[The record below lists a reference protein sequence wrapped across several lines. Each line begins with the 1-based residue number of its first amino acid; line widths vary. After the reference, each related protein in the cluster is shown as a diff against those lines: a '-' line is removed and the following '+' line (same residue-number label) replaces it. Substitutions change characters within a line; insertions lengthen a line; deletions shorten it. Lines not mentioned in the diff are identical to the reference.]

1 MKIGIDLRFIKDEL
15 FSQFAIDLAESLV
28 KISTENKF
36 VIYTNNDLW
45 LINSDNLEI
54 KKVNIENWTLKE
66 QIEFSKI
73 LKNDKNNTM
82 IFFNHFKPIFYKWD
96 YTTIVWWL
104 KDIYYMD
111 FNSYFEKYRYL
122 FLMEKNLN
130 NSRKIV
136 CLDQNTK
143 NELVEK
149 FNIKEEKIN
158 IIKWFF
164 PKKNLNKN
172 EETDEDFNISI
183 KNKYSIKNDYFIYS
197 GWDSIEKNY
206 EKLILVLDRLKKEN
220 IEIDLVFLW
229 NNVWKNL
236 NLRNIIIDYK
246 MEKNIHFLWSP
257 NKKNKELLYKESLA
271 TIFPSFYEPFP
282 FRLAEPL
289 YFDTK
294 IIASELKNIK
304 NIFSDKINYFSPI
317 SVNSIFENIK
327 IFLEEQKSNKQQ
339 KSDYKEIKEKYNI
352 ENTTNELLEIIK

>member
-15 FSQFAIDLAESLV
+15 FSKFAVDLSESLV
-28 KISTENKF
+28 KKSNKNKF
-36 VIYTNNDLW
+36 VIYTNNDLG
-45 LINSDNLEI
+45 LTNSENLEI
-54 KKVNIENWTLKE
+54 KKVNIETWTLKE
-66 QIEFSKI
+66 QIQFSKI

-104 KDIYYMD
+104 KDIYYMN

-164 PKKNLNKN
+164 PKNDLNKN
-172 EETDEDFNISI
+172 DWFEEEINISI

-197 GWDSIEKNY
+197 WWDSIEKNY
-206 EKLILVLDRLKKEN
+206 EKLIPVLDRLKKEN

-236 NLRNIIIDYK
+236 NLRSIIINYK
-246 MEKNIHFLWSP
+246 METNVHFLWSP
-257 NKKNKELLYKESLA
+257 NKKNKELLYKESVA

-282 FRLAEPL
+282 FRLAEPI

-304 NIFSDKINYFSPI
+304 NIFWNEISYFSPI

-327 IFLEEQKSNKQQ
+327 KFLDEYKNNNQKKH
-339 KSDYKEIKEKYNI
+339 DYREIKNKYNI
-352 ENTTNELLEIIK
+352 ENTTDEILEIIK